1 MAEKVEKKKEKE
13 EKKEK
18 KERVDTEGEVLLTEG
33 MDLNFREEVA
43 QQPGGEHIKR
53 CFACGTCAASCPVTA
68 IDEEYN
74 CRRII
79 RQILFGMREEV
90 LSSPTIWLCL
100 ACYRCYARCPQKVNF
115 TDIMRILR
123 YLAIKGNYVPVDI
136 LQGID
141 RLDRFAQVIRH
152 DFVKY
157 TFEDKKELLEGIR
170 SKIDEEIKALSSEI
184 KKEKSND
191 VKG

>member
-1 MAEKVEKKKEKE
+1 MAKGQGEE
-13 EKKEK
+13 EKRQE
-18 KERVDTEGEVLLTEG
+18 DTEGKAVLVEE
-33 MDLNFREEVA
+33 MDFSFREEVIR
-43 QQPGGEHIKR
+43 QPGGENIKR
-53 CFACGTCAASCPVTA
+53 CFTCGTCAASCPVTE

-100 ACYRCYARCPQKVNF
+100 TCYRCYARCPQKVNF
-115 TDIMRILR
+115 TDIMRVLR
-123 YLAIKGNYVPVDI
+123 YLAIKGNFVPVGI

-141 RLDRFAQVIRH
+141 KLDRFAQVMRH

-157 TFEDKKELLEGIR
+157 TFERKKELLEGIR
-170 SKIDEEIKALSSEI
+170 AKIDEEIKELSVSPL
-184 KKEKSND
+184 KEE
-191 VKG
+191 KGDKGKN